1 MMEAL
6 LNWNIRA
13 ALYLLL
19 FSFAYLLFLRRNA
32 SAGFNRFYLLL
43 TSVLALVLPLI
54 SFTVFQ
60 VRNDTVYAAFQLP
73 EILVNNLGAS
83 ETVAAESAIFSFT
96 IFSIFVL
103 VSGFFLLL
111 YVSRLLYILVLIY
124 SHKKEKF
131 EEMTL
136 VKLQN
141 DKIPFSFF
149 HWLFVSDALKSDH
162 RFEAV
167 LAHEKAHARRFHSLD
182 VLFIELLQ
190 LVFWFHP
197 AWYFVRAELK
207 AMHEYEADALA
218 IGQVNKSAYQKSLLE
233 LTTFGGMLWLTNPF
247 NVSLIKKRLLM
258 MNRKNGNQPAQ
269 KWLKLLLVLPFLAAA
284 ILIQSCNF
292 ATDKTEEVTVKDIE
306 VAKESIPVP
315 EEPKA
320 PEDEVFTVVEEMP
333 EYPGGI
339 QEMMNFL
346 ANNIR
351 YPEQAR
357 REEKQGNVFVN
368 FVIEK
373 DGAVSNV
380 TILRGIGAGCDEEAK
395 RVVELMPKWKP
406 GYQRGQAVRV
416 SFNLPVKF
424 TLE

>member
-1 MMEAL
+1 
-6 LNWNIRA
+6 
-13 ALYLLL
+13 
-19 FSFAYLLFLRRNA
+19 
-32 SAGFNRFYLLL
+32 
-43 TSVLALVLPLI
+43 
-54 SFTVFQ
+54 
-60 VRNDTVYAAFQLP
+60 
-73 EILVNNLGAS
+73 
-83 ETVAAESAIFSFT
+83 
-96 IFSIFVL
+96 
-103 VSGFFLLL
+103 
-111 YVSRLLYILVLIY
+111 
-124 SHKKEKF
+124 
-131 EEMTL
+131 
-136 VKLQN
+136 
-141 DKIPFSFF
+141 
-149 HWLFVSDALKSDH
+149 
-162 RFEAV
+162 
-167 LAHEKAHARRFHSLD
+167 
-182 VLFIELLQ
+182 
-190 LVFWFHP
+190 
-197 AWYFVRAELK
+197 
-207 AMHEYEADALA
+207 
-218 IGQVNKSAYQKSLLE
+218 
-233 LTTFGGMLWLTNPF
+233 
-247 NVSLIKKRLLM
+247 

-292 ATDKTEEVTVKDIE
+292 ATDTTEEVTVKDIE

-320 PEDEVFTVVEEMP
+320 PEDEVFTVVEDMP
-333 EYPGGI
+333 VYPGGI

>member
-19 FSFAYLLFLRRNA
+19 FALAYLLFLRRNA
-32 SAGFNRFYLLL
+32 SAGFNRFYLLF
-43 TSVLALVLPLI
+43 TSVLALVLPLF
-54 SFTVFQ
+54 SFTFFE

-73 EILVNNLGAS
+73 EILVKNLGA
-83 ETVAAESAIFSFT
+83 TDPVAAESTVFSFSL
-96 IFSIFVL
+96 FSVFAL
-103 VSGFFLLL
+103 VSLFFLLL
-111 YVSRLLYILVLIY
+111 YVSRLIYILFLIF
-124 SHKKEKF
+124 SHKKEKH
-131 EEMTL
+131 EQMTL

-149 HWLFVSDALKSDH
+149 HWLFVSDALKADH

-167 LAHEKAHARRFHSLD
+167 LAHERAHAQSFHSLD
-182 VLFIELLQ
+182 VLFMELLQ
-190 LVFWFHP
+190 LVFWFNP
-197 AWYFVRAELK
+197 AWYFMRAELK

-218 IGQVNKSAYQKSLLE
+218 IGQVNKNTYQKSLLE

-269 KWLKLLLVLPFLAAA
+269 KWLKLLMVLPFLAAA
-284 ILIQSCNF
+284 IFIQSCNF
-292 ATDKTEEVTVKDIE
+292 GTDKAEEITVKE
-306 VAKESIPVP
+306 VEMAKESIPVP
-315 EEPKA
+315 EEPQA
-320 PEDEVFTVVEEMP
+320 PEDEIFTVVEEMP
-333 EYPGGI
+333 EYPGGV

-346 ANNIR
+346 ANNLT
-351 YPEQAR
+351 YPEKAR
-357 REEKQGNVFVN
+357 REKIQGRVFVN
-368 FVIEK
+368 FVVEK

-380 TILRGIGAGCDEEAK
+380 DVLRGIGAGCDEEAI
-395 RVVELMPKWKP
+395 RVVELMPNWKP
-406 GYQRGQAVRV
+406 GEQNGEPVRV

-424 TLE
+424 VLE

>member
-1 MMEAL
+1 MEAL

-13 ALYLLL
+13 ALFLLL
-19 FSFAYLLFLRRNA
+19 FAFAYLLFLRRNA

-54 SFTVFQ
+54 SLNIFQ
-60 VRNDTVYAAFQLP
+60 LRNDTVYAAFQLP
-73 EILVNNLGAS
+73 EILVSNLGVSDA
-83 ETVAAESAIFSFT
+83 VMAESTGFSLSIFSVFA
-96 IFSIFVL
+96 FVSL
-103 VSGFFLLL
+103 FFLLL
-111 YVSRLLYILVLIY
+111 YASRLMYILVLIFG
-124 SHKKEKF
+124 HQKEKHV
-131 EEMTL
+131 EMTL

-141 DKIPFSFF
+141 DKVPFSFF

-167 LAHEKAHARRFHSLD
+167 LAHEKAHSRRLHSLD
-182 VLFIELLQ
+182 ILFIELLQ
-190 LVFWFHP
+190 VIFWFHP
-197 AWYFVRAELK
+197 AWYFMRSELK
-207 AMHEYEADALA
+207 TMHEYEADALA
-218 IGQVNKSAYQKSLLE
+218 IGQVNKNTYQKSLLE

-284 ILIQSCNF
+284 FFIQSCNF
-292 ATDKTEEVTVKDIE
+292 GTDKAEEITVKDVEI
-306 VAKESIPVP
+306 AKENLPEP

-320 PEDEVFTVVEEMP
+320 PESEIFMVVEEMP
-333 EYPGGI
+333 QYPGGV

-346 ANNIR
+346 ANNIQ

-357 REEKQGNVFVN
+357 RKEIQGRVFVN
-368 FVIEK
+368 FVVEK
-373 DGAVSNV
+373 DGSVSNV
-380 TILRGIGAGCDEEAK
+380 NILRGIGAGCDEEAI

-406 GYQRGQAVRV
+406 GKQNGQPERV
-416 SFNLPVKF
+416 SFNLPIKF
-424 TLE
+424 TLD

>member
-43 TSVLALVLPLI
+43 TSVLALVLPLL

-60 VRNDTVYAAFQLP
+60 VRNDAVYAAFQLP

-83 ETVAAESAIFSFT
+83 DTVAAESAIFSFS
-96 IFSIFVL
+96 IFSVFAL
-103 VSGFFLLL
+103 VSVFFLLL
-111 YVSRLLYILVLIY
+111 YVSRLLYISALIFG
-124 SHKKEKF
+124 HKKEKHAK
-131 EEMTL
+131 MTL

-141 DKIPFSFF
+141 DKVPFSFF

-162 RFEAV
+162 RFEAI
-167 LAHEKAHARRFHSLD
+167 LAHEKAHASRLHSLD

-190 LVFWFHP
+190 IVFWFHP
-197 AWYFVRAELK
+197 AWYFMRAELK

-218 IGQVNKSAYQKSLLE
+218 IGQVNKSVYQKSLLE

-292 ATDKTEEVTVKDIE
+292 ASDSVEEVKVVEDNTPAFKQE
-306 VAKESIPVP
+306 QASG
-315 EEPKA
+315 EEI
-320 PEDEVFTVVEEMP
+320 FTVVEVMP
-333 EYPGGI
+333 EYPGGPA
-339 QEMMNFL
+339 EMMDFL

-357 REEKQGNVFVN
+357 REEKQGKVFVN

-380 TILRGIGAGCDEEAK
+380 SILRGIGAGCDEEAR
-395 RVVELMPKWKP
+395 RVVELMPNWKP
-406 GYQRGQAVRV
+406 GYQKGQAVRV
-416 SFNLPVKF
+416 SFNLPVRF

>member
-19 FSFAYLLFLRRNA
+19 FAFAYLLFLRRNA

-54 SFTVFQ
+54 SFNIFQ
-60 VRNDTVYAAFQLP
+60 VRNDAIYAAFQLP
-73 EILVNNLGAS
+73 EILVNNLGVA
-83 ETVAAESAIFSFT
+83 ETDIAKTTVFSFSV
-96 IFSIFVL
+96 FSVFAL
-103 VSGFFLLL
+103 VSIFFLLV
-111 YVSRLLYILVLIY
+111 YVSRLLYISALIY
-124 SHKKEKF
+124 GHRKEKIS
-131 EEMTL
+131 EMTL

-141 DKIPFSFF
+141 DKVPFSFF
-149 HWLFVSDALKSDH
+149 HWLFISDELKSDY

-167 LAHEKAHARRFHSLD
+167 LAHEKAHAKRLHSLD

-190 LVFWFHP
+190 VVFWFHP
-197 AWYFVRAELK
+197 AWYFMRAELK
-207 AMHEYEADALA
+207 AMHEYEADELA
-218 IGQVNKSAYQKSLLE
+218 ISQVNKSAYQKSLLE

-258 MNRKNGNQPAQ
+258 MNQKNGNQPAQ

-292 ATDKTEEVTVKDIE
+292 ATDTVEEVTVKDIE
-306 VAKESIPVP
+306 IAKENIPVP

-320 PEDEVFTVVEEMP
+320 PEDELFTVVEVMP
-333 EYPGGI
+333 QYPGGV

-346 ANNIR
+346 ANNLT
-351 YPEQAR
+351 YPEKAR
-357 REEKQGNVFVN
+357 REQIEGRVFLN
-368 FVIEK
+368 FIVEK
-373 DGAVSNV
+373 DGSVSNV
-380 TILRGIGAGCDEEAK
+380 KILRGIGAGCDEEAI
-395 RVVELMPKWKP
+395 RVVELMPKWEP

-416 SFNLPVKF
+416 AFNLPVNF
-424 TLE
+424 RLE